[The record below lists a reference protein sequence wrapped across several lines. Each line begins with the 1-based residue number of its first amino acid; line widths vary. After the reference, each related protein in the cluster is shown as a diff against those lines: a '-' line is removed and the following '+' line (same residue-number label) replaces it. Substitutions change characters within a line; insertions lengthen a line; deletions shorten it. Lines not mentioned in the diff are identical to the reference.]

1 MGLFSRKKREW
12 INDDDDTAND
22 DSSDPDDELVEQ
34 EPDPRDEFDQLIER
48 EFQRLASA
56 GTIWTGAE
64 RLAIAD
70 DARRAQAGE
79 EPSGLLPTPIEEAT
93 RRVAVDAAGIR
104 GTDVAGWE
112 AAGLDPFGFVE
123 IIGIVSRL
131 AAIDVTSFGLGRP
144 LPSLPE
150 AIDGQPSKEIADAA
164 KITTGWA
171 PTVGPASA
179 PSALSALP
187 AEHDAMFDL
196 HGVLYAS
203 MDQMFDLQ
211 LSRNGLSRPQIEL
224 VAGRT
229 SHLNECFY

>member
-12 INDDDDTAND
+12 INDDEDNDGRGDDVST
-22 DSSDPDDELVEQ
+22 DEDAAP
-34 EPDPRDEFDQLIER
+34 EPDAREAFEELITR
-48 EFQRLASA
+48 EFVRLASP

-64 RLAIAD
+64 RVAIAD
-70 DARRAQAGE
+70 DARRALAGQ
-79 EPSGLLPTPIEEAT
+79 EPTGLLPPPIEEAA
-93 RRVAVDAAGIR
+93 RRVAVESAGIR

-123 IIGIVSRL
+123 IIGVISRL
-131 AAIDVTSFGLGRP
+131 AAIDVTAFGLGR
-144 LPSLPE
+144 SLP
-150 AIDGQPSKEIADAA
+150 ALPVALDGQPAREIADNA

-187 AEHDAMFDL
+187 AEHDAMFDF

-203 MDQMFDLQ
+203 MEQMFDFDLT
-211 LSRNGLSRPQIEL
+211 RNGLSRPQIEL